1 MGTDVA
7 ENPYRPAEASDAP
20 GRLLGAAR
28 EEQNLSVAEAARQL
42 KLSVQQVEALE
53 AGEFHKL
60 PGPVFVRGFIRNY
73 ARLLKLDPEQLATAV
88 ARSLP
93 HEQPRPAAPPSQD
106 IPFPPAAP
114 RRWPMY
120 AALAVAA
127 VIVLALY
134 EFYLSERATVATR
147 SATAPPSP
155 SAGGALEASAPQAAA
170 SVAPS
175 SGAAEG
181 EGLMES
187 PAQSGALAAANEQGG
202 APAVAAKS
210 APGNDEVGPKAGE
223 RQVHMIFD
231 QESWVQIRDSS
242 GKAVFSQLN
251 RKGTE
256 KRVNARPPLAVVVGN
271 AHGVRFMYDDQPV
284 DLARH
289 TNVDVARFNLE

>member
-1 MGTDVA
+1 
-7 ENPYRPAEASDAP
+7 
-20 GRLLGAAR
+20 
-28 EEQNLSVAEAARQL
+28 
-42 KLSVQQVEALE
+42 EALE

-127 VIVLALY
+127 GRVLALY
-134 EFYLSERATVATR
+134 ESCRSGRATVATR

-202 APAVAAKS
+202 APAVAPKS
-210 APGNDEVGPKAGE
+210 APRNDEVGPQA
-223 RQVHMIFD
+223 
-231 QESWVQIRDSS
+231 
-242 GKAVFSQLN
+242 
-251 RKGTE
+251 
-256 KRVNARPPLAVVVGN
+256 
-271 AHGVRFMYDDQPV
+271 AH
-284 DLARH
+284 RH
-289 TNVDVARFNLE
+289 IHT